1 MEDIYEKV
9 RERLDTMGTGFP
21 QTENRLEL
29 RILKRLFNEEEA
41 ELFLHLAPMLEAPAQ
56 VAQRLGRDPQ
66 KTAELMEQMAVNGLI
81 FRQRKGDRVRYAA
94 VPFVVGIFEFQLNRL
109 DRELAREM
117 DEYLETAFGEIMHTS
132 VTRLLRTIPINRNL
146 VAQWPVAPYED
157 AMTIIDSKDIIAVAP
172 CICRTMSK
180 LNEKG
185 CGKPLEAC
193 FSFGSHAHYYVENH
207 MARYVTKEEAKDI
220 LRHNEEAGLVLQ
232 PFNSKMV
239 GGMCSCCGDCCGML
253 RSLKKQPHP
262 ANSVQSSY
270 FAEVHSEDCVGCET
284 CLERCQMEAI
294 TMVEDLAVIDLNR
307 CIGCGLCV
315 TSCATE
321 ALHLIKKP
329 EETMYSPPES
339 GAETYIRLAEERGK
353 NMFPDGLGT

>member
-9 RERLDTMGTGFP
+9 RERLDGMGTGYP
-21 QTENRLEL
+21 KTENGSEL
-29 RILKRLFNEEEA
+29 RILRKLFNEEEA
-41 ELFLHLAPMLEAPAQ
+41 ELFLHLSPLLEAPAQ
-56 VAQRLGRDPQ
+56 VAQRLARDPQ
-66 KTAELMEQMAVNGLI
+66 KIAELMEQMAGRGLI
-81 FRQRKGDRVRYAA
+81 FRQRKGDLVRYAA

-117 DEYLETAFGEIMHTS
+117 DEYLETAFGEVMHTS
-132 VTRLLRTIPINRNL
+132 VTRLLRTIPINRSL

-180 LNEKG
+180 LNEKS
-185 CGKPLEAC
+185 CDKPLEAC
-193 FSFGSHAHYYVENH
+193 FSFGSHAQYYVENH
-207 MARYVTKEEAKDI
+207 MARYITREEAKDI
-220 LRHNEEAGLVLQ
+220 LRRNEEAGLVIQ
-232 PFNSKMV
+232 PFNSQMV

-270 FAEVHSEDCVGCET
+270 YAAVNPEDCVGCET
-284 CLERCQMEAI
+284 CLDRCQMDAI
-294 TMVEDLAVIDLNR
+294 TMVDDRAVIDLNR

-321 ALHLIKKP
+321 ALRLVKKP
-329 EETMYSPPES
+329 EETIYKPPES

-353 NMFPDGLGT
+353 NPFPEGLGI